1 MAKLGTTGRYR
12 ALTRDLM
19 WDPKSV
25 DWKQVYPLVEAEG
38 IILKDPSRWED
49 PFRMTFNQYVKIQAE
64 KEHLHHAIRHA
75 FEAHHGHARVV
86 DSRWFEG
93 VKAFAVAVQ
102 PAEYQAHRLMAYIG
116 RNIPVEAIRFAT
128 FNQALDEL
136 RHAQIE
142 IKHYAYLSRYYD
154 GFHAYAKT
162 NENLW
167 FNTVPKSFFDD
178 ALTAGPFE
186 ALIAIAFSFEYVFTN
201 ILFLPFAAS
210 AAAVGD
216 EHFASVGKSVQSDES
231 RHMALGMSAMKMLLE
246 EDDRNVPIVQRYL
259 DKWYWRA
266 YRLFSVV
273 ATLVDYYPRVRP
285 ISWKKAFE
293 MYVEE
298 QVLHGLFKDLEKYG
312 IRPPR
317 NFEDSIKEKEHYSHV
332 TMRILD
338 HAKQVNYFR
347 GFKLQPDDYEWL
359 HNEYPNTFDRYYAPF
374 FRKMDDHVLAVASPG
389 LPAVCAVCQ
398 IPTEFPNPDNPSEM
412 WTQYAEHKGK
422 TYQFCSPGCKTI
434 FLEEPEK
441 YIQFWW
447 PAESYLSGEFGSTLE
462 DMFEYFGFTPE
473 ETNEHYSSR
482 DYYRWIRYREALGL
496 DRSFQVN
503 G

>member
-1 MAKLGTTGRYR
+1 MAKLSAGARYK

-19 WDPKSV
+19 WDPKDV
-25 DWKQVYPLVEAEG
+25 DFKQIYPLVEAEG
-38 IILKDPSRWED
+38 IRIKDPKRWED

-64 KEHLHHAIRHA
+64 KEHLHHAIRSA
-75 FEAHHGHARVV
+75 FEANHGHARIV

-102 PAEYQAHRLMAYIG
+102 PAEYSAHRLMAYIG
-116 RNIPVEAIRFAT
+116 RNIPIEAIRFAT
-128 FNQALDEL
+128 FNQAVDEL

-142 IKHYAYLSRYYD
+142 IKHYAHMSKYYD
-154 GFHAYAKT
+154 GLHAYAKT

-178 ALTAGPFE
+178 ALTSGPFE

-231 RHMALGMSAMKMLLE
+231 RHMALGMAALKMLLE
-246 EDDRNVPIVQRYL
+246 EDDRNIPIVQRWL
-259 DKWYWRA
+259 DKWYWRC
-266 YRLFSVV
+266 YRIFSVIS
-273 ATLVDYYPRVRP
+273 TLVDYYPRVRA

-293 MYVEE
+293 MYVED
-298 QVLHGLFKDLEKYG
+298 QVLNGLFKDLYKYG

-317 NFEDSIKEKEHYSHV
+317 NFEDTIKEKEHYSHA

-338 HAKQVNYFR
+338 HYKHANYFR
-347 GFKLQPDDYEWL
+347 GFRLQPDDYEWL
-359 HNEYPNTFDRYYAPF
+359 SNEYPNTFERYYAPF
-374 FRKMDDHVLAVASPG
+374 FRKMDDHVMAVAAPG

-398 IPTEFPNPDNPSEM
+398 VPCEFPDPDHPDRM
-412 WTQYAEHKGK
+412 WTQYAEYNGK
-422 TYQFCSPGCKTI
+422 THMFCSPGCRDI

-441 YIQFWW
+441 YMQWWW
-447 PAESYLSGEFGSTLE
+447 PAESYLSGEFGPTLS

-473 ETNEHYSSR
+473 EANEHYSSR
-482 DYYRWIRYREALGL
+482 DYHRWIRYREQLGL
-496 DRSFQVN
+496 DKTFQVV
-503 G
+503 